1 MDVKLHNEII
11 IALRNEK
18 GSYNIS
24 KRPYASIT
32 IIALRNEKGSYNIG
46 IMFVKSNAII
56 ALRNEKGSYPF
67 LRRNKK
73 CGKKQHCFLP
83 HFFIPT
89 KL

>member
-32 IIALRNEKGSYNIG
+32 IIALRNEKGSYNVWQNHN
-46 IMFVKSNAII
+46 FELNII